1 MSLGN
6 SRQATTAIGI
16 PRQRRSTVTLCV
28 TLFLALALAQTAS
41 AADMTFDPIPVSVQG
56 LINLTG
62 QGQGLFVQC
71 RVAGASGQYFTTVPT
86 SGGTNPNFATPD
98 ASGNFSGN
106 LSYAL
111 NFPNKA
117 DMANAKSYFCFLS
130 GNNGHESQA
139 LKIGDGSQW
148 YHVKSGTVSVSGTI
162 P

>member
-6 SRQATTAIGI
+6 SWSATPVIGM
-16 PRQRRSTVTLCV
+16 VLALCV
-28 TLFLALALAQTAS
+28 IRPAS

-71 RVAGASGQYFTTVPT
+71 RVTDAGGNYLTTVPT
-86 SGGTNPNFATPD
+86 TGGANPNFAKPD

-106 LSYAL
+106 LSYAM
-111 NFPNKA
+111 NFPNKP
-117 DMANAKSYFCFLS
+117 DMANAKSYLCFLS
-130 GNNGHESQA
+130 GLNGQESQA
-139 LKIGDGSQW
+139 LKIGDGAQW
-148 YHVKSGTVSVSGTI
+148 YHVKSGTVSVSGAI